1 MERLTERITNIKTKE
16 VLAYRLNHEVDRL
29 KATIKLG
36 QYEDIGNVEEL
47 KSLKEEV
54 IKKTE
59 DDFCEWKTDS
69 WGLFPIKTSCK
80 NSLDVNY
87 GYKFCPYC
95 GKKIKV
101 IE

>member
-1 MERLTERITNIKTKE
+1 MERLTERITNIETKE
-16 VLAYRLNHEVDRL
+16 VLAYRLNREVDRL

-36 QYEDIGNVEEL
+36 QYEDIGTVEEL
-47 KSLKEEV
+47 KSLREEV

-59 DDFCEWKTDS
+59 DDFCKWEIKS
-69 WGLFPIKTSCK
+69 WGLFPIMTSCE
-80 NSLDVNY
+80 NSLDTNY
-87 GYKFCPYC
+87 NYKFCPYC